1 MPASSLA
8 PHCFLSRCTVRG
20 SVGEGSIQVSHGAL
34 CGQGNG
40 SLGTIWARF
49 SSHVD
54 SRTPADPSKGERP
67 FPMGKKPLN
76 HFQVFAWTLKLT
88 MPYSLSEDDPED
100 GPWVGPK
107 LDHIFFP

>member
-67 FPMGKKPLN
+67 FPMGKKTIKPFPGFRLD
-76 HFQVFAWTLKLT
+76 LKADYALL
-88 MPYSLSEDDPED
+88 P
-100 GPWVGPK
+100 V
-107 LDHIFFP
+107 